1 MKKQLWALIMSD
13 AKASTAWRPA
23 VAIGP
28 DGISISVTGGGDPER
43 AKEIRDAVSLQLST
57 RSVTD

>member
-1 MKKQLWALIMSD
+1 MSD